1 MPITVALTGT
11 SGFIGRTIANQL
23 CQAGFTVRGLARNT
37 TALSEIHHPHLTLVK
52 GSLNHIESLHQL
64 VQNCTIL
71 VNCAGET
78 RGRQKKDF
86 FSTNVEGI
94 SNLVQVC
101 LSQPSPP
108 RVIHVSSLAA
118 REPALSP
125 YAWSKRE
132 GERIIQE
139 HGEGLQ
145 WVILRPPAVYGPNDK
160 ALLPLFQIAKKGI
173 ALQLGS
179 DEGNFSLIHV
189 QDLAEVVLRSLD
201 AKQAWSTI
209 YEVDDGCAGGYSW
222 ESVFNII
229 NPDLRVRLKIPA
241 TLLWLAGKGNEYL
254 SQLFGYSPIFT
265 TGKVAELRHPNWVC
279 DSQPAMSQLGWTPK
293 IPLEEGL
300 RRLFASDS
308 LKVLKKD

>member
-1 MPITVALTGT
+1 MPNTVALTGT
-11 SGFIGRTIANQL
+11 SGFIGRTIAKQL
-23 CQAGFTVRGLARNT
+23 CQAGFMVRGLVRNPT
-37 TALSEIHHPHLTLVK
+37 TLSDFNHPHIALVK

-64 VQNCTIL
+64 VQNCATL

-78 RGRQKKDF
+78 RGRLKEDF
-86 FSTNVEGI
+86 VSTNVEGI
-94 SNLVQVC
+94 SNLIQVC

-108 RVIHVSSLAA
+108 RVIHLSSLAA
-118 REPALSP
+118 REPTLSP

-139 HGEGLQ
+139 CGEGLQ
-145 WVILRPPAVYGPNDK
+145 WLIIRPPAVYGPNDK
-160 ALLPLFQIAKKGI
+160 ALLPLFLTAKKGI

-179 DEGNFSLIHV
+179 DEGKFSLIHV
-189 QDLAEVVLRSLD
+189 EDLAEVVLRSLD
-201 AKQAWSTI
+201 VKQVNSTI
-209 YEVDDGCAGGYSW
+209 FEVDDGYSDGYSW

-229 NPDLRVRLKIPA
+229 NPDMRLRLKIPS

-254 SQLFGYSPIFT
+254 SQLFRYSPIFT
-265 TGKVAELRHPNWVC
+265 TGKVAELRHSNWVC
-279 DSQPAMSQLGWTPK
+279 DSQPSIHQLGWTPK

-308 LKVLKKD
+308 LKMLKRG